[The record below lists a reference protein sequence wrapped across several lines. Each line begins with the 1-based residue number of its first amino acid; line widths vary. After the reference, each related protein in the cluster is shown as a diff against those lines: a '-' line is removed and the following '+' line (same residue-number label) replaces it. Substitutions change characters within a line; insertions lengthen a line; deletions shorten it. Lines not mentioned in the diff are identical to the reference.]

1 MLASMRDEV
10 FDQDTAC
17 QALSQDRDRL
27 MKAIDVGAADI
38 SRLTFPDGP
47 LTLLDL
53 VAHVT
58 MWDEIN
64 LAVVTLALHGRPH
77 WSLDPRW
84 ETAEAGSAL
93 NVGGVRAGRALTGE
107 LLRHRFH
114 AVRQAHIDT
123 IAEIPRPQWERELPF
138 THSGRPWTLGGLC
151 HYVNT
156 PEADPTR
163 TLTYQHA
170 AVHLGA
176 TGLNR
181 AVPTGT
187 GSPGRA

>member
-1 MLASMRDEV
+1 MLADMRDEV
-10 FDQDTAC
+10 FDQDRAC
-17 QALSQDRDRL
+17 QALSHDRDRL
-27 MKAIDVGAADI
+27 VEAMDSGVADI
-38 SRLTFPDGP
+38 DRLTFPDGP

-53 VAHVT
+53 AVHVT

-64 LAVVTLALHGRPH
+64 LGVVTLALRGRPH

-84 ETAEAGSAL
+84 ETAEAGGAL
-93 NVGGVRAGRALTGE
+93 NVGGVRAGRGLTEE
-107 LLRHRFH
+107 LIRHRFH

-123 IAEIPRPQWERELPF
+123 IAEIPRSQWEQELPF
-138 THSGRPWTLGGLC
+138 AHSGSQPRTLGGLC

-163 TLTYQHA
+163 KLTYQHA

-176 TGLNR
+176 TSLSR
-181 AVPTGT
+181 AAPTGT
-187 GSPGRA
+187 G